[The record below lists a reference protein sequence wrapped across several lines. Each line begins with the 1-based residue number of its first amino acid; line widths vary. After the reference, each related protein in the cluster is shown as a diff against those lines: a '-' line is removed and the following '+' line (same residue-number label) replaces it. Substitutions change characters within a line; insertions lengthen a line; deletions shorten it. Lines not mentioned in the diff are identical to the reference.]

1 MMNIILLILQL
12 VIAAFIIRFHTNMY
26 QLGFNPLLSKLKE
39 LTDPLV
45 LPFMKIKF
53 IRQSRYDIS
62 ALIAGFIVAL
72 LGAFLLRH
80 NLLDSINIFF
90 STWINVVFYSI
101 FIVVIGSWLQAAP
114 QQPVMQIALSCSE
127 WLTAPLRKV
136 IPTVGML
143 DFSPFVALLILS
155 LASQG
160 LAGLL

>member
-1 MMNIILLILQL
+1 MKVILLILQL
-12 VIAAFIIRFHTNMY
+12 LIAAFIIRFHTNMY

-45 LPFMKIKF
+45 LPFMKIPF
-53 IRQSRYDIS
+53 IRRSRYDLA
-62 ALIAGFIVAL
+62 ALIVGLIVAF
-72 LGAFLLRH
+72 LGAFLLWH
-80 NLLDSINIFF
+80 SLIKTVYIFV

-101 FIVVIGSWLQAAP
+101 FIVVIGSWLQAMP

-127 WLTAPLRKV
+127 WLTAPLRRV

-143 DFSPFVALLILS
+143 DFSPFAALLILS